1 MAKDYYNIL
10 GVSKNASAE
19 DIKTAFRKKAHEHHP
34 DKGGNEDTFKEINE
48 AYQVLGNPTK
58 RQQYDQFG
66 SSFQN
71 GQAGGAYNGS
81 GFGGFNGVNINM
93 DDLGD
98 IFGGF
103 GDIFGFG
110 GGSTRRHTNQRG
122 RDLEMNIKIDFL
134 ESILG
139 VEKEIKFPH
148 LKTCTSC
155 KGSGHAADAKIETCS
170 TCHGQGYIN
179 RVQRTILG
187 AVQTQV
193 TCPDCQGQGKKANK
207 ACNVC
212 HGEGRTKQDDKIK
225 VKIPAGISNGESI
238 RLASYGDAGE
248 KGAAAGD
255 LFLRI
260 IVASHP
266 ELRREG
272 DDIYSQVEISFVEAI
287 LGTSLNILTAYG
299 RVKLKIPAG
308 TQPQTTFRLK
318 TKGAPRLHS
327 RGQGDHFVKVKVNIP
342 TNISKKQKEIL
353 ESLKI

>member
-1 MAKDYYNIL
+1 MSKDYYNIL
-10 GVSKNASAE
+10 GIDKSANPE
-19 DIKTAFRKKAHEHHP
+19 EIKVAFRKKAHQHHP
-34 DKGGNEDTFKEINE
+34 DKGGNEDKFKEINE

-58 RQQYDQFG
+58 KQQYDQFG

-71 GQAGGAYNGS
+71 GQAGPGFNGS

-110 GGSTRRHTNQRG
+110 GGSTRRQTNNRG
-122 RDLEMNIKIDFL
+122 RDLEMTIKIDFL

-148 LKTCTSC
+148 LKACKAC
-155 KGSGHAADAKIETCS
+155 KGSGDAPGAKLESCS

-179 RVQRTILG
+179 RLQRTILG
-187 AVQTQV
+187 SVQTQV
-193 TCPDCQGQGKKANK
+193 TCPDCQGRGQKASK
-207 ACNVC
+207 VC
-212 HGEGRTKQDDKIK
+212 DDCRGEGRTKQDDKIK

-238 RLASYGDAGE
+238 RLAAYGDAGE
-248 KGAAAGD
+248 KGANAGD

-260 IVASHP
+260 MVSTHP
-266 ELRREG
+266 DLRREG
-272 DDIYSQVEISFVEAI
+272 DDIYSQIEISFVDAI

-318 TKGAPRLHS
+318 SKGAPRLHG
-327 RGQGDHFVKVKVNIP
+327 RGQGDHFVKLKVNIP

-353 ESLKI
+353 ESF